1 MRRISVLFFV
11 VLFGGT
17 ALCMAQQQKTAQQ
30 QNKWGVFGGYTIE
43 RVSGYPNLY
52 TYTDGDAFAP
62 FNLRGGEGSLTYYF
76 RKYIGVTA
84 DISITSKGYATN
96 TPMSFQKI
104 REQHYLFGPEFRY
117 TIKTASG
124 SRRVSLFAHQLFGV
138 SHTTIDFEG
147 FPSIECYDNG
157 QTTHATCS
165 ANPFTMASG
174 GGMDIRLDS
183 HVSIRPAQLDY
194 LTQQIS
200 AKSFL
205 GTGLASQ
212 TGSDKLGVSGLR
224 YTVGVVVGF

>member
-1 MRRISVLFFV
+1 MRRISVLFLA

-17 ALCMAQQQKTAQQ
+17 ALCTAQQQKAEP
-30 QNKWGVFGGYTIE
+30 QNKWEVFGGYTIE

-52 TYTDGDAFAP
+52 SDADGDAFAP
-62 FNLRGGEGSLTYYF
+62 FNLRGGEGSLTYYV

-117 TIKTASG
+117 TIKTAGG
-124 SRRVSLFAHQLFGV
+124 SQRVSLFVHQLFGV
-138 SHTTIDFEG
+138 SHTTIDFSS

-157 QTTHATCS
+157 QTTHAACS

-183 HVSIRPAQLDY
+183 HISIRPAQLDY
-194 LTQQIS
+194 WTQQIS

-205 GTGLASQ
+205 GMGLASQ
-212 TGSDKLGVSGLR
+212 TDSGKLGVSGLR
-224 YTVGVVVGF
+224 YSVGVVVGF